1 MNRNIDILNELEAL
15 STMVAGIGRANVF
28 MVPDGYFEAVP
39 DTILASVTNNKA
51 AGGEVPDGYFDN
63 LSHNILSKIEG
74 TVANELQAISPFI
87 AGLKKVTPYE
97 VPENYFEDVAGTI
110 SSQVAAEQVPLVLH
124 HINKRQPFEV
134 PVGYFEQLADVVLD
148 KAKGQTGAKVIAMPK
163 RSNAIWKY
171 AAAAVFTG
179 VMALGVYKYT
189 GTGSGNSIPVAI
201 TETQLSE
208 TLQTVAEEDIIKY
221 LENNGTQED
230 LAALTSGIDEADL
243 PDQEEYFA
251 DDATLDKFLENI
263 ELKN

>member
-1 MNRNIDILNELEAL
+1 L
-15 STMVAGIGRANVF
+15 VAGIGRANVF
-28 MVPDGYFEAVP
+28 VVPDGYFDAVP
-39 DTILASVTNNKA
+39 DTILASVTNNRA
-51 AGGEVPDGYFDN
+51 AGGDVPQDYFDN

-97 VPENYFEDVAGTI
+97 VPENYFEDAAGTI
-110 SSQVAAEQVPLVLH
+110 SSQVAAEQVPPVLQ
-124 HINKRQPFEV
+124 HINKTQPFEV
-134 PVGYFEQLADVVLD
+134 PAGYFEQLAEVVLT

-179 VMALGVYKYT
+179 SIFFGVYKYA
-189 GTGSGNSIPVAI
+189 GTTASGNIPIAMD
-201 TETQLSE
+201 ETKFNQ
-208 TLQTVAEEDIIKY
+208 TLDNLGEDDIIKY
-221 LENNGTQED
+221 LENHGTQED
-230 LAALTSGIDEADL
+230 VAALTSGIDEADL